1 MAYFNEENTVG
12 QMLIWKKYLSNAI
25 AVMMV
30 SIFLLSCSSLSHV
43 SKQKVWVDMMSEKRP
58 IQLTE
63 EQQVFVNDNNAFT
76 LGFMKAANEADKS
89 GKSFI
94 FSPLSVTYVLAMVND
109 AANGATEQELEQTL
123 GFHKGG
129 IQAVNNYCKNLIENL
144 PKVDEKVELNIANAI
159 FLNKDHTLKDQFK
172 KDMQE
177 YYHAEAE
184 ALDFSSTKT
193 LNHINNWCKKKT
205 NGMIPSMLNK
215 VEPAATSYLLNA
227 IYFKADWTSKFNP
240 DETKNETFTTEKGKL
255 QIPMMH
261 QNVLINYVKNDTF
274 AAIDIPYGNKLWCM
288 TVMLPEEGK
297 TTDDIIQLLSETG
310 WGTSKHRELLKGITG
325 HKVDL
330 KLPRY
335 ETSSDTENLEKGLT
349 GLLQTLGINKV
360 FESDCTEILNMCET
374 PAYINMIRQKAM
386 IKVNEKGT
394 EAAAVTA
401 SGLLG
406 GAAANMTPR
415 ATFHANRPF
424 VYVIREVSSG
434 VILFVG
440 KYTGE

>member
-1 MAYFNEENTVG
+1 M
-12 QMLIWKKYLSNAI
+12 KKYLSYSL
-25 AVMMV
+25 VMAACSV
-30 SIFLLSCSSLSHV
+30 LLSCSSLSHG

-63 EQQVFVNDNNAFT
+63 EQKVFVNDNNAFT
-76 LGFMKAANEADKS
+76 LNFLKAANEASSS
-89 GKSFI
+89 GQGFI

-109 AANGATEQELEQTL
+109 AASGATEQELEQTL
-123 GFHKGG
+123 GFHEGG
-129 IQAVNNYCKNLIENL
+129 IQAVNDYCKKLIENL
-144 PKVDEKVELNIANAI
+144 PKADEKVELNIANAI
-159 FLNKDHTLKDQFK
+159 FLNKNHTLKDQFK

-177 YYHAEAE
+177 FFHAEAE
-184 ALDFSSTKT
+184 ALDFSSTRT
-193 LNHINNWCKKKT
+193 LARINNWCKINT
-205 NGMIPSMLNK
+205 NGMIPSILNK
-215 VEPAATSYLLNA
+215 VEPEATSYLLNA
-227 IYFKADWTSKFNP
+227 IYFKADWTSKFDP
-240 DETKNETFTTEKGKL
+240 DNTKNETFTTEKGKIEL
-255 QIPMMH
+255 PLMH
-261 QNVLINYVKNDTF
+261 QNVLINFVKNDTF

-310 WGTSKHRELLKGITG
+310 WGTDKHRSLLKGMTG

-335 ETSSDTENLEKGLT
+335 ETASDTENLEEGLT
-349 GLLQTLGINKV
+349 GLLQKLGVRKV
-360 FESDCTEILNMCET
+360 FDSDCADILNMCDR
-374 PAYINMIRQKAM
+374 PVHINMIRQKAL

-406 GAAANMTPR
+406 GAAVDMTPR

-434 VILFVG
+434 VLLFVG
-440 KYTGE
+440 KFTGE